1 MALTSN
7 KNTRVN
13 SPIRIQLNKKD
24 WDNLTKEFNEKFKNA
39 NRTPKALNDKW
50 DALRKDYLDAV
61 DKINRTGSGGGPLEG
76 VHKDMD
82 EVLRDDPATQT
93 PATFCSIRGLRRPVV
108 RDDKAKT
115 SNDGEEP
122 EVVELDDD
130 DGDGPSGSA
139 NNNGGG
145 SWVPKR
151 SLGVPQSSPLYANK
165 KMKTMSDERKNFLQS
180 FEEAGNRLMDRLQEV
195 VSTPVRVKSTVTIE
209 FKDNE
214 ERSQRQQAM
223 MDLLKKLLEK
233 NQ

>member
-1 MALTSN
+1 ML
-7 KNTRVN
+7 
-13 SPIRIQLNKKD
+13 I
-24 WDNLTKEFNEKFKNA
+24 
-39 NRTPKALNDKW
+39 ALNDKW
-50 DALRKDYLDAV
+50 DALKRDYLDAV

-115 SNDGEEP
+115 SNDGEEL
-122 EVVELDDD
+122 EIVELDDD
-130 DGDGPSGSA
+130 DEEGPSGST
-139 NNNGGG
+139 NNNGGEPR
-145 SWVPKR
+145 VPKR
-151 SLGVPQSSPLYANK
+151 SLGAPQSSPLYATK

-195 VSTPVRVKSTVTIE
+195 VFTPVRVESTVTVK